1 MDQMGFLGFFLK
13 RISNR
18 VRPAL
23 EPELTEDTF
32 SIKKISLLF
41 PMTHWLGD
49 ASKIKRNQTLRKKLG
64 VKTQLT
70 VLEVLVYPAID
81 KRAHARVVSHSAY
94 HLDCIKITSFLIRD
108 SKR

>member
-1 MDQMGFLGFFLK
+1 MNQMGFLGFFLK

-23 EPELTEDTF
+23 ELEPTDDKY

-41 PMTHWLGD
+41 PIIHWLGD
-49 ASKIKRNQTLRKKLG
+49 TPKGPKKPNAKKKLG

-94 HLDCIKITSFLIRD
+94 HLDCIKLPVF
-108 SKR
+108 